1 MAIYLDNNVGLKI
14 ATVDLSAYVTS
25 ISLTQTFDEVET
37 TAMSTSS
44 SASHTF
50 AKGLEASTLAVDFL
64 NDWAA
69 SQVQAT
75 LQAAYGTTVTAVI
88 IPVKGTA
95 VSATNPLY
103 TVSILINNL
112 TPVGSPGTPGDYA
125 RSSMTFTCN
134 SSVAYATTGTF

>member
-14 ATVDLSAYVTS
+14 ATVDLSQYVTS

-37 TAMSTSS
+37 TAMTTSS

-103 TVSILINNL
+103 TVSILVNNL

-134 SSVAYATTGTF
+134 SSVAYATTGSF